1 MIYNI
6 HIMIIPDYIPDDIVD
21 YIYSLILY
29 EKPKELLDDIKN
41 YYSTI
46 QTIKYLENNLIIN
59 KLFEY
64 NFIDFNV
71 PKPISTLYRDNHRK
85 NTKLLINLCFAKKS
99 LKDRDK
105 MLEKIFTTS
114 LYNILLLE

>member
-1 MIYNI
+1 
-6 HIMIIPDYIPDDIVD
+6 MIIPKYLPDDIVD

-29 EKPKELLDDIKN
+29 EKPKVLLDDIKN

-46 QTIKYLENNLIIN
+46 QKIKYLKNNLNIN
-59 KLFEY
+59 KLMEY
-64 NFIDFNV
+64 NFIDFTV
-71 PKPISTLYRDNHRK
+71 PKPISTLYRNNHKK
-85 NTKLLINLCFAKKS
+85 NTKLLINLCFAKKN
-99 LKDRDK
+99 LKERHK

>member
-1 MIYNI
+1 
-6 HIMIIPDYIPDDIVD
+6 MIIPDYLSDDIVD

-29 EKPKELLDDIKN
+29 ENPKVLLDDIKN

-46 QTIKYLENNLIIN
+46 QKIKYLENNLIIN

-64 NFIDFNV
+64 NFIDFTV
-71 PKPISTLYRDNHRK
+71 PKPITTIYKYNHNK
-85 NTKLLINLCFAKKS
+85 NKKLLINLCFAKKNI
-99 LKDRDK
+99 KERYK
-105 MLEKIFTTS
+105 MLEKIFMTS